1 MSYCVRR
8 NCPQPTNPDEARQ
21 CQACGAPLL
30 LRDRYRVERLLAEGG
45 FGATFLARNLAI
57 ADQPTCVIK
66 QLRCDAFDPRELGR
80 ARELFER
87 EAKTLRKVGD
97 HPQIPSLYDY
107 FESSGEFYLVE
118 EYVQGPTLQRLLEEQ
133 GPFTEAALRQFLSEM
148 LPILQFLHERDVI
161 HRDIKPANLIRREPD
176 RRLVL
181 IDFGAVK
188 DEVRQIN
195 EGGTGQTA
203 LTAFAIGTPGFAPPE
218 QLAMRPVYASDLYS
232 LGVTC
237 LVLLTGRAPGDFDFD
252 PRTGAL
258 DWRPLVQVS
267 PGLERVLEKLLDI
280 SVSARFRS
288 VADVLRALALEPY
301 AASLAQGLTHAAAR
315 PAAAGHRP
323 ADTRSTPLQ
332 AEETRS
338 PHQQLA
344 DRIRAK
350 RREIANP
357 PPQQTRLQGSGAR
370 LTRFTPITFSLA
382 YQRGERDF
390 IGARLEQFDLH
401 GLTLCRIQAQNANLV
416 QANLEGCDLTSAD
429 LGGAS
434 LQGARLRGACLRQ
447 SYLKGADLGGCDLRR
462 ADLQGANLL
471 QSNLRNADLRGAN
484 LRQAQVGPEQL
495 RLARTNLWTVLPDGH
510 RGRGLL

>member
-8 NCPQPTNPDEARQ
+8 DCPQPTNPDEARQ

-57 ADQPTCVIK
+57 DDQPQCVIK

-97 HPQIPSLYDY
+97 HPQIPALYDY
-107 FESSGEFYLVE
+107 FESGGEFYLVE
-118 EYVQGPTLQRLLEEQ
+118 EYVEGPTLQRLLEQQ

-161 HRDIKPANLIRREPD
+161 HRDIKPANLIRRAPD

-195 EGGTGQTA
+195 EAGTGQTA

-301 AASLAQGLTHAAAR
+301 ADSLAQGLAAAR
-315 PAAAGHRP
+315 PQPGRRAA
-323 ADTRSTPLQ
+323 ADTRPAPLTV
-332 AEETRS
+332 EERRS
-338 PHQQLA
+338 PHEQLA
-344 DRIRAK
+344 ERIRAK
-350 RREIANP
+350 RRETANP
-357 PPQQTRLQGSGAR
+357 PPQTRLQSTGAARSVR
-370 LTRFTPITFSLA
+370 LTPVTFTLA

-390 IGARLEQFDLH
+390 IGAQLGGFDLH
-401 GLTLCRIQAQNANLV
+401 GLTLCRLQAQNANLTR
-416 QANLEGCDLTSAD
+416 ANLEGCDLSRAD
-429 LGGAS
+429 LGGAN
-434 LQGARLRGACLRQ
+434 LQGCRLRGASLQ
-447 SYLKGADLGGCDLRR
+447 DAYLKGADLGSCDLRR
-462 ADLQGANLL
+462 GDLQGANLL
-471 QSNLRNADLRGAN
+471 QTNLRGADLRGAN
-484 LRQAQVGPEQL
+484 LREAQAPPELLTQ
-495 RLARTNLWTVLPDGH
+495 ARTNLWTILPDGR